1 MFLAYCFI
9 RPPMQSRCLLNC
21 LPTRMTAELIAIRG
35 PLLGARF
42 KLSSGES
49 QIGRAPSS
57 AVRLPETDAP
67 WRHCAIEKAPEG
79 FVISDLR
86 SGQPTLV
93 NGSRVVRQ
101 LLHDGDQIGAGETTL
116 VFRAREEDG
125 STPEETHATLMR
137 ACAVLALFR
146 ALAVAEDPTLYRS
159 LEARAADLIRDLMP
173 CDEILVLLG
182 STPDEIL
189 QAAAVSSADRDDR
202 GFEALRPVLERISRE
217 GTIEDGASCVA
228 SPLFVREKLA
238 GAIVARAVER
248 GEAGSARLRETLS
261 AVATLASAALESAR
275 DVESLRTEKAL
286 LLEELRGRDTSIL
299 GDSPAI
305 HKLLQMID
313 RLAPQAT
320 TVLVLG
326 ESGTG
331 KELVAR
337 TLHDRSP
344 RRERPFVAINCAAV
358 TDTLLESEL
367 FGHEKGAFTGAIAQK
382 KGKLEMAEGGTV
394 FLDEVGELAPGLQ
407 AKLLRVLQ
415 QREFERVGGT
425 RTIPLDVRLLAATN
439 RDLAQ
444 EVKRGAFRE
453 DLYHRLNVVTVRTP
467 PLREHREDIP
477 KLARHFAAAAAVR
490 CGRRIE
496 GVSSEAERYLVQYAW
511 PGNVREMQNAMERA
525 VVLGADSG
533 WIHPED
539 LPETILETGPG
550 LDTAAAFHLTVADAK
565 RDSIVRAWQ
574 ESKGDYKAAAAILGL
589 HPNSLL
595 RLIRNL
601 NLRDT
606 LAGGS
611 GR

>member
-1 MFLAYCFI
+1 MYSQDACYTDCE
-9 RPPMQSRCLLNC
+9 
-21 LPTRMTAELIAIRG
+21 TRMTVELIAIRG

-42 KLSSGES
+42 KLSSGEF
-49 QIGRAPSS
+49 QIGRAPAS
-57 AVRLPETDAP
+57 AVRLPEADAP
-67 WRHCAIEKAPEG
+67 WRYCAIEKVPEG
-79 FVISDLR
+79 FIISDAR

-101 LLHDGDQIGAGETTL
+101 LLHDGDQIGAGETLL
-116 VFRAREEDG
+116 VFRAREDHG
-125 STPEETHATLMR
+125 PAPEETHATLMR

-146 ALAVAEDPTLYRS
+146 ALAVADDPALYRA
-159 LEARAADLIRDLMP
+159 LEGRAADLIRDLMP
-173 CDEILVLLG
+173 CGEILVLLG
-182 STPDEIL
+182 STPDDIL
-189 QAAAVSSADRDDR
+189 RTAPAGSAD
-202 GFEALRPVLERISRE
+202 ALRPVIGRISRE

-238 GAIVARAVER
+238 GAIVARAVE
-248 GEAGSARLRETLS
+248 EAGSAQLRETLS

-286 LLEELRGRDTSIL
+286 LIEELRGRDSSIL

-326 ESGTG
+326 DSGTG

-367 FGHEKGAFTGAIAQK
+367 FGHEKGSFTGAVAQK

-415 QREFERVGGT
+415 EREFERVGGT
-425 RTIPLDVRLLAATN
+425 RTIPLDVRLIAATN
-439 RDLAQ
+439 RDLSQ
-444 EVKRGAFRE
+444 EVKRGAFRD

-467 PLREHREDIP
+467 PLREHRDDIP
-477 KLARHFAAAAAVR
+477 KLARHFAAASAIR

-496 GVSSEAERYLVQYAW
+496 GVSPEAERYLVEYAW
-511 PGNVREMQNAMERA
+511 PGNVRELENAMERA
-525 VVLGADSG
+525 VVLGGDSG
-533 WIHPED
+533 WILPED
-539 LPETILETGPG
+539 LPENILETGPAPE
-550 LDTAAAFHLTVADAK
+550 TAAAFHVNVADAK

-574 ESKGDYKAAAAILGL
+574 ESKGDYRAAAAILGL

-601 NLRDT
+601 NLRDV
-606 LAGGS
+606 LGGGS